1 MNTLAQLRKLSIYK
15 PMQFQVT
22 QIDFDFDSD
31 ILDTEEMTDEDCQEI
46 IDETLTTTWEACDE
60 DDLIEEIT
68 SATGWCIN
76 SIDYRVLV

>member
-1 MNTLAQLRKLSIYK
+1 MI
-15 PMQFQVT
+15 FQIT
-22 QIDFDFDSD
+22 KIEFDFDSD

-46 IDETLTTTWEACDE
+46 IDETMSTTWDADDE

-76 SIDYRVLV
+76 SIDYNHILS